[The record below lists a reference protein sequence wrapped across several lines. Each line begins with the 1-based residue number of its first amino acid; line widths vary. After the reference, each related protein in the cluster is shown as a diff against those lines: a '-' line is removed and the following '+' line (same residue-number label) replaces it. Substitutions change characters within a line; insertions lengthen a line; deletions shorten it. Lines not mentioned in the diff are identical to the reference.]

1 MEDLYNYIS
10 GSGIFIQIG
19 AGAGDKDSRAN
30 YRDGFTE
37 FVKKLPKNRIKKI
50 ILVEPNPVNI
60 PFLRECWK
68 DYPEACIYELAIIP
82 ENINLKNIDFYY
94 SLYDGP
100 NYQVASIVKQH
111 VLNHYSGDNNVI
123 ESFSVPTIHIND
135 FLNKYNDNG
144 NGNDEIELLS
154 LDIEGIDSEIMLDL
168 KLDNIKVKY
177 ISFEYIHMGDNL
189 EDVKK
194 HLENSNFEYIGKGV
208 DHNGF
213 DYLYKQK

>member
-1 MEDLYNYIS
+1 MEDLYTYIS

-37 FVKKLPKNRIKKI
+37 FVKKLPKNRVKKI

-68 DYPEACIYELAIIP
+68 DYPEACIYEFAIVP
-82 ENINLKNIDFYY
+82 DNIDLKNIDFYY

-100 NYQVASIVKQH
+100 NYQVSSIIKQH
-111 VLNHYSGDNNVI
+111 VLNHYGGDNNII

-135 FLNKYNDNG
+135 FLNTYCS
-144 NGNDEIELLS
+144 NDEVELLA

-168 KLDNIKVKY
+168 KFDTIKLRY
-177 ISFEYIHMGDNL
+177 ISFEYIHMGDKFQ
-189 EDVKK
+189 DVKT
-194 HLENSNFEYIGKGV
+194 HLENNNFEYIGKGV
-208 DHNGF
+208 DYNEF
-213 DYLYKQK
+213 DYLYKKNNS

>member
-82 ENINLKNIDFYY
+82 ENINLKNIYFYY

-111 VLNHYSGDNNVI
+111 VLNHYGGNNNII

-135 FLNKYNDNG
+135 FLNKYTD

-154 LDIEGIDSEIMLDL
+154 LDIEGIDSEIVFDNDEWVIHDIYINNNGLTVL
-168 KLDNIKVKY
+168 KKI
-177 ISFEYIHMGDNL
+177 
-189 EDVKK
+189 
-194 HLENSNFEYIGKGV
+194 EN
-208 DHNGF
+208 
-213 DYLYKQK
+213 YKQK

>member
-168 KLDNIKVKY
+168 ELDNIKVTY

-194 HLENSNFEYIGKGV
+194 HLENNNFEYIGKGV

>member
-1 MEDLYNYIS
+1 MENLYNDS
-10 GSGIFIQIG
+10 GGSGIFIQIG
-19 AGAGDKDSRAN
+19 AGGGDKDSRAH

-37 FVKKLPKNRIKKI
+37 FIKKIPLNRIKKI

-68 DYPEACIYELAIIP
+68 DYKEVFIYELAIIP

-111 VLNHYSGDNNVI
+111 VLNHYRGDNNVI
-123 ESFSVPTIHIND
+123 ESFSVPTIHINE
-135 FLNKYNDNG
+135 FLNKHNEKK
-144 NGNDEIELLS
+144 EIELLS
-154 LDIEGIDSEIMLDL
+154 LDIEGIDSEIVLDL
-168 KLDNIKVKY
+168 KFHDKKIKY
-177 ISFEYIHMGDNL
+177 LSFEYIHMGDKL

-194 HLENSNFEYIGKGV
+194 HLENNNFEYIGKGV
-208 DHNGF
+208 DYNGY
-213 DYLYKQK
+213 DYLYKQN

>member
-168 KLDNIKVKY
+168 ELDNIKVTY

>member
-1 MEDLYNYIS
+1 M
-10 GSGIFIQIG
+10 
-19 AGAGDKDSRAN
+19 
-30 YRDGFTE
+30 
-37 FVKKLPKNRIKKI
+37 
-50 ILVEPNPVNI
+50 
-60 PFLRECWK
+60 
-68 DYPEACIYELAIIP
+68 
-82 ENINLKNIDFYY
+82 
-94 SLYDGP
+94 
-100 NYQVASIVKQH
+100 
-111 VLNHYSGDNNVI
+111 
-123 ESFSVPTIHIND
+123 PTIHIND

-168 KLDNIKVKY
+168 ELDNIKVTY

-213 DYLYKQK
+213 YHKYKYK

>member
-1 MEDLYNYIS
+1 MEKLNNYS
-10 GSGIFIQIG
+10 GGSGIFIQIG

-37 FVKKLPKNRIKKI
+37 FVKKLPRNRIKKI

-82 ENINLKNIDFYY
+82 ENINSKNIDFYY

-100 NYQVASIVKQH
+100 NYQVSSIIKQH
-111 VLNHYSGDNNVI
+111 VLNHYGGNNNVI

-135 FLNKYNDNG
+135 FLNKYG
-144 NGNDEIELLS
+144 GKDEVELLA
-154 LDIEGIDSEIMLDL
+154 LDIEGIDSEIVLDL
-168 KLDNIKVKY
+168 KFDNTKVKY
-177 ISFEYIHMGDNL
+177 LSFEYIHMGDKL
-189 EDVKK
+189 QHVKT
-194 HLENSNFEYIGKGV
+194 HLENNNFEYIGKGA
-208 DHNGF
+208 DYNGY
-213 DYLYKQK
+213 DYLYEQKY